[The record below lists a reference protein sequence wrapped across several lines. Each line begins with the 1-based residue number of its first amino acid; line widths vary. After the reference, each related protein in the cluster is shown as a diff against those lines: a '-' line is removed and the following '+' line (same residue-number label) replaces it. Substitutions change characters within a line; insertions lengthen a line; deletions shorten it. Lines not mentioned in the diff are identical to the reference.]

1 MCTSVASGKRVHIF
15 SLRDSKMYTFVSIA
29 SSKRVPSEI
38 NESGAIDKIRISVEN
53 DTVKCLKAF
62 RIISREMP
70 ISSLIL
76 SL

>member
-1 MCTSVASGKRVHIF
+1 
-15 SLRDSKMYTFVSIA
+15 MYTFGSIA

-62 RIISREMP
+62 RIISTEMS
-70 ISSLIL
+70 ISRLIL

>member
-1 MCTSVASGKRVHIF
+1 
-15 SLRDSKMYTFVSIA
+15 MYTFGSIA

-38 NESGAIDKIRISVEN
+38 NESGAIDKVRISVEN

-62 RIISREMP
+62 RIISTEMS
-70 ISSLIL
+70 ISRLIL